1 MANAID
7 RRAGLEYRADVVSTV
22 TFMHRL
28 KDVEELHRRLSEEVM
43 TARLSKEMAV
53 TSADGRFQV
62 LDVLGHGAS
71 SVVCEV
77 LDTKLNRRVA
87 LKLFPGLADDR
98 LARGVKGEAQRIAA
112 ISHPNIVVVHDYDVL
127 KLMPGE
133 HRCFYVA
140 MELGVSLEKW
150 FKQPRSQ
157 EEILATFGRAGE
169 GLAAI
174 HAAGLVYRDFK
185 SANVVLVAGVPK
197 IVDFGLA
204 LSAAA
209 GEDASR
215 ARVGTP
221 PFMSPEALAGRT
233 QDARSDQFSFAA
245 ALWKSLSGEL
255 PYDPYSEDPEQRRP
269 LRRPRVPIPE
279 PVLEVLRRALDPVP
293 ARRFA
298 DMPALLAALPLPDPG
313 RGSSPSGSVPAISID
328 MDSSSEP
335 ARGSSATASLI
346 AADLPSQSARGSST
360 TGPAPTVGVE
370 TDATTELRPARR
382 SSRSSLAPWLAFPA
396 AGALSVVG
404 VLSVMGFW
412 DAPRA
417 VESEVPTHEAIEVMA
432 EPAAVAAAPPTEAAC
447 PDLDVMTGVWN
458 FSTTAEW
465 AEQARH
471 LGKIGKY
478 TLELTREGS
487 CGLRADLRKLGN
499 NKLEYTKTPREV
511 QRVDVVWARPFTG
524 GFAGTFAPR
533 KDGQAVADHAYA
545 FNFIVDGERLYG
557 DFHAEAAG
565 NKHHFSGVIRGART
579 DTPTDGTL
587 PCAVLCGAGCLGAE
601 ATAEC
606 GRTGA
611 ADAWAEAACPAPDP
625 AAKISLPANSGSCS
639 GAKDY
644 AGRWLLLARDR
655 ASQEQ
660 RAYEV
665 DLRATGC
672 ALAVVSARD
681 RDRPDVPF
689 NGTSGQVDG
698 SGLWR
703 LELTSGRGKQRVRHV
718 WSLVGRDYAFG
729 EFTARHDDEQL
740 AAGVLAAY
748 RRP

>member
-1 MANAID
+1 M
-7 RRAGLEYRADVVSTV
+7 STV
-22 TFMHRL
+22 TFMHRP
-28 KDVEELHRRLSEEVM
+28 KDVEGLHRQLSVEVM
-43 TARLSKEMAV
+43 TARLSKVGTV
-53 TSADGRFQV
+53 TSADGRFEV

-71 SVVCEV
+71 SVVCDV

-140 MELGVSLEKW
+140 MELGVSLTKW
-150 FKQPRSQ
+150 FEQPRSQ

-174 HAAGLVYRDFK
+174 HAAGFVYRDFK

-221 PFMSPEALAGRT
+221 PFMSPEALAGRP

-245 ALWKSLSGEL
+245 ALWQSLSGEL
-255 PYDPYSEDPEQRRP
+255 PYEPYSEDPDKRRP
-269 LRRPRVPIPE
+269 LRRPRAPLPE
-279 PVLEVLRRALDPVP
+279 GVLEVLLRALDPVP
-293 ARRFA
+293 ERRFA
-298 DMPALLAALPLPDPG
+298 DMPALLAALPVAETA
-313 RGSSPSGSVPAISID
+313 RGSSPSGSVPALRID
-328 MDSSSEP
+328 TDSSPEP
-335 ARGSSATASLI
+335 ARGSSTTAPSLATDS
-346 AADLPSQSARGSST
+346 PSEPARGASA
-360 TGPAPTVGVE
+360 TGPAPTVDVE

-382 SSRSSLAPWLAFPA
+382 SSRRGLAPWLAFPA

-404 VLSVMGFW
+404 VLAAMGFW

-417 VESEVPTHEAIEVMA
+417 AEPEAPTHEALEVVA
-432 EPAAVAAAPPTEAAC
+432 EPAVVTAEPAPEAAC
-447 PDLDVMTGVWN
+447 PDRDVMLGVWN

-465 AEQARH
+465 AEQTHH

-499 NKLEYTKTPREV
+499 NKLEYTKTPRDV

-533 KDGQAVADHAYA
+533 KEGEAIADHTYA
-545 FNFIVDGERLYG
+545 FDFIVDGEVLYG
-557 DFHAEAAG
+557 DFHAETADS
-565 NKHHFSGVIRGART
+565 KHRFSGVIRGARAT
-579 DTPTDGTL
+579 DAPTDSPL
-587 PCAVLCGAGCLGAE
+587 PCPVLCGARCLGAS

-606 GRTGA
+606 RRTCTT
-611 ADAWAEAACPAPDP
+611 DAWAEATCSAPDP
-625 AAKISLPANSGSCS
+625 AAKVSLPARSGSCHAAA
-639 GAKDY
+639 GY
-644 AGRWLLLARDR
+644 AGRWLFLARDR

-665 DLRATGC
+665 ELRAAGC
-672 ALAVVSARD
+672 GLVVVSARD
-681 RDRPDVPF
+681 RARPAVSF
-689 NGTSGQVDG
+689 NGTSGQVDS
-698 SGLWR
+698 SGLWK
-703 LELTSGRGKQRVRHV
+703 LELTSGRGKQRVRHA